1 MHDFQICQIINARK
15 RSYGKVMFYTCLS
28 FCSQGG
34 CLPLGLG
41 GGCLPLGLGGVDTP
55 LGRHPSGRHPP
66 EQTPPAEM
74 TIEAGSTHPTGM
86 HFRFRKVLLIL

>member
-28 FCSQGG
+28 FCSREGG

-41 GGCLPLGLGGVDTP
+41 GGCLPLGLGGGGHTP
-55 LGRHPSGRHPP
+55 G
-66 EQTPPAEM
+66 ETPPGRRPPVEM